1 MRIWW
6 YWLNHDDEV
15 MKFINFLQYH
25 LISSSFLVLLVSLMI
40 TDHCHGVML
49 KFQTQKTSIAGMSPG
64 VFAAET
70 GRREEVYAGGSIVW
84 NTRGPDQRA
93 KGDGRC
99 PQCPMVQKPHP
110 GEAGGATGG
119 ISWGTLD
126 VESYQVFLEIEV
138 RSYELP
144 ILLLIDLNH
153 SDDAPEQRSK
163 KDTAFSVSRPCNLQW
178 L

>member
-1 MRIWW
+1 
-6 YWLNHDDEV
+6 
-15 MKFINFLQYH
+15 
-25 LISSSFLVLLVSLMI
+25 
-40 TDHCHGVML
+40 
-49 KFQTQKTSIAGMSPG
+49 MSPG